1 MWISLSDAF
10 LSVVAIPNQPELLKV
25 RARRKG
31 DIEQVFPNAVVERTP
46 GRDYLYR
53 TEMPRNVVSSVI
65 AGSLEAIDYDN
76 FKNSVKDDRLHSAY
90 SSVWATMSKLQ
101 TLPPYTSGRGEES
114 S

>member
-10 LSVVAIPNQPELLKV
+10 LSVVAIPNQPDSLKV

-31 DIEQVFPNAVVERTP
+31 DIERIFPDAVVQRTP
-46 GRDYLYR
+46 GRDYLFR
-53 TEMPRNVVSSVI
+53 TEMPRNVVSSAI
-65 AGSLEAIDYDN
+65 AASLEAIDYDN

-90 SSVWATMSKLQ
+90 SSVWTTMSRLQ
-101 TLPPYTSGRGEES
+101 SLPPYASGRGKES